1 MEEKLVFSYQYTNIL
16 QEKSVMKGKTGGIQ
30 LDCQPFLWFKKYLT
44 PRCTYLFR
52 SFKVTFYNAEYSVKF

>member
-1 MEEKLVFSYQYTNIL
+1 
-16 QEKSVMKGKTGGIQ
+16 MKGKTGGIQ